1 MRNGAYVRQKFEEAT
16 KSHGLEKWSVQFI
29 VQVITVHIYDDN
41 YVDFPSLSWSC
52 CICVMNHS

>member
-29 VQVITVHIYDDN
+29 VQVITTQPIYVQYLPPLTMVHNTDTT
-41 YVDFPSLSWSC
+41 
-52 CICVMNHS
+52 